1 MAFCLGVT
9 FISMLYK
16 PFPIDLAGRP
26 TDLAGRPT
34 DLAGRPTDL
43 AGRPTDLAGR
53 PTDLAGRHLEARVWA
68 VQGVCR
74 SDGAEHVPQS
84 FLHLES

>member
-16 PFPIDLAGRP
+16 PFPI
-26 TDLAGRPT
+26 DLAGRPT